1 MEDPGDHGKSKRNRV
16 VEKAGLQDVLL
27 KDPRFQAPSTETKKA
42 LLKALGL
49 GDTKL
54 YGPQSF
60 DAIMLPQATE
70 LIDQTTLPRYLE
82 QIVLVEMK
90 TTKKPIND
98 AGLAGFFFGA
108 TQREYDLAARL
119 GDKFRFA
126 FVVLNSA
133 NAYGKPF
140 AVLLTLS
147 ELEHRTRAKR
157 IQYQVNLWNTKDA
170 HGSSSTLIIQ
180 LTPCGLSRGGHN

>member
-1 MEDPGDHGKSKRNRV
+1 MEDLGDHGKSKRNRV

-90 TTKKPIND
+90 TTKKPIKD

-108 TQREYDLAARL
+108 TQREYDLAAKL
-119 GDKFRFA
+119 GEKFRFA
-126 FVVLNSA
+126 FVVLNTA

-140 AVLLTLS
+140 AVLLTLQ

-157 IQYQVNLWNTKDA
+157 IQYQVNLWNAKDA
-170 HGSSSTLIIQ
+170 RGSSSELLI
-180 LTPCGLSRGGHN
+180 N

>member
-1 MEDPGDHGKSKRNRV
+1 VEDHGDHGKSKRNRV
-16 VEKAGLQDVLL
+16 VEKAGLHDVLL
-27 KDPRFQAPSTETKKA
+27 KDRRFQAPSTETKKA
-42 LLKALGL
+42 ILKALGL

-70 LIDQTTLPRYLE
+70 PIDESTLPRHLE
-82 QIVLVEMK
+82 QVVLVEMK
-90 TTKKPIND
+90 TTKKPIKD

-108 TQREYDLAARL
+108 TQREYDLAAKL
-119 GDKFRFA
+119 GEKFRFA

-133 NAYGKPF
+133 NTYGKPF
-140 AVLLTLS
+140 AVLLTLP

-157 IQYQVNLWNTKDA
+157 IQYQVNLWNAKDA
-170 HGSSSTLIIQ
+170 HGSSSTLIIK
-180 LTPCGLSRGGHN
+180 

>member
-1 MEDPGDHGKSKRNRV
+1 VEDPGDHGKSKRNKI

-27 KDPRFQAPSTETKKA
+27 RDKRFQAPTTETKKA
-42 LLKALGL
+42 ILKALGL

-70 LIDQTTLPRYLE
+70 LIDESTLPGHLE
-82 QIVLVEMK
+82 RIVLVEMK
-90 TTKKPIND
+90 TTKKPIKD

-108 TQREYDLAARL
+108 TQREYDLAAKL
-119 GDKFRFA
+119 GDNFRFA

-157 IQYQVNLWNTKDA
+157 IQYQVNLWNAKDA
-170 HGSSSTLIIQ
+170 KGTESSFVI
-180 LTPCGLSRGGHN
+180 N

>member
-90 TTKKPIND
+90 TTKKPIKD
-98 AGLAGFFFGA
+98 AALAGFFFGA
-108 TQREYDLAARL
+108 TQREYDLAAKL

-157 IQYQVNLWNTKDA
+157 VQYQVNLWNAKEA
-170 HGSSSTLIIQ
+170 QGSDSTLIIQ
-180 LTPCGLSRGGHN
+180 

>member
-1 MEDPGDHGKSKRNRV
+1 VEDPGDHGKSKRNRV

-27 KDPRFQAPSTETKKA
+27 KDPRFQAPATETKKA

-82 QIVLVEMK
+82 QIVLIEMK
-90 TTKKPIND
+90 TTKKPIKD
-98 AGLAGFFFGA
+98 AALAGFFFGA
-108 TQREYDLAARL
+108 TQREYDLAAKL

-157 IQYQVNLWNTKDA
+157 VQYQVNLWNAKEA
-170 HGSSSTLIIQ
+170 QGSDSTLIIQ
-180 LTPCGLSRGGHN
+180 

>member
-1 MEDPGDHGKSKRNRV
+1 MEDPGDHGKSKRNRI
-16 VEKAGLQDVLL
+16 VEKAGLTDVLL
-27 KDPRFQAPSTETKKA
+27 RDKRFQAPTTETKKA
-42 LLKALGL
+42 ILKALGL

-60 DAIMLPQATE
+60 DAIMLPQPTE
-70 LIDQTTLPRYLE
+70 VIDETTLPRHLE

-90 TTKKPIND
+90 TTKKQIKD

-108 TQREYDLAARL
+108 TQREYDLAAKL

-126 FVVLNSA
+126 FVVLNTA

-140 AVLLTLS
+140 AVLLTLQD
-147 ELEHRTRAKR
+147 LDQRTRAKR
-157 IQYQVNLWNTKDA
+157 ILYQVNLWNAKDA
-170 HGSSSTLIIQ
+170 QGYNSSLVI
-180 LTPCGLSRGGHN
+180 H

>member
-1 MEDPGDHGKSKRNRV
+1 MEDHGDHSKSKRNRI

-27 KDPRFQAPSTETKKA
+27 KDKRFQAPTTDTKKA
-42 LLKALGL
+42 ILKALGL
-49 GDTKL
+49 DDTKL

-60 DAIMLPQATE
+60 DAIMLPQPTE
-70 LIDQTTLPRYLE
+70 LIDETTLPRHLE

-90 TTKKPIND
+90 TTKKPIKD

-108 TQREYDLAARL
+108 TQREYDLAAKL

-140 AVLLTLS
+140 AALLTLQ
-147 ELEHRTRAKR
+147 ELENRTRAKR
-157 IQYQVNLWNTKDA
+157 IQYQVNLWNTKSA
-170 HGSSSTLIIQ
+170 FGSESHLIIK
-180 LTPCGLSRGGHN
+180 

>member
-1 MEDPGDHGKSKRNRV
+1 MEDLGDHGKSKRNRV

-90 TTKKPIND
+90 TTKKPIKD
-98 AGLAGFFFGA
+98 AALAGFFFGA
-108 TQREYDLAARL
+108 TQREYDLAAKL

-157 IQYQVNLWNTKDA
+157 IQYQVNLWNAKDA
-170 HGSSSTLIIQ
+170 QGSDSTLIMQ
-180 LTPCGLSRGGHN
+180 

>member
-1 MEDPGDHGKSKRNRV
+1 MEDPGDHGKSKRNRT
-16 VEKAGLQDVLL
+16 VEKAGLHDVLL
-27 KDPRFQAPSTETKKA
+27 KDKRFQAPTTETKKA
-42 LLKALGL
+42 ILMALGL

-70 LIDQTTLPRYLE
+70 LIDESTLPRHLE

-90 TTKKPIND
+90 TTKKPIKD

-108 TQREYDLAARL
+108 TQREYDLAAKL
-119 GDKFRFA
+119 GEKFRFA
-126 FVVLNSA
+126 FVVLNTA

-140 AVLLTLS
+140 AVLLTLQ

-157 IQYQVNLWNTKDA
+157 IQYQVNLWNAKDA
-170 HGSSSTLIIQ
+170 KDAESSLVI
-180 LTPCGLSRGGHN
+180 N

>member
-1 MEDPGDHGKSKRNRV
+1 MEDPGDHGKSRRNRV
-16 VEKAGLQDVLL
+16 VEKAGLKDVLL
-27 KDPRFQAPSTETKKA
+27 RDRRFQAPTTETKKA
-42 LLKALGL
+42 ILMALGL
-49 GDTKL
+49 GDSKL

-70 LIDQTTLPRYLE
+70 LIDETTLPRHLE

-90 TTKKPIND
+90 TTKKPIKD

-108 TQREYDLAARL
+108 TQREYDLAAKL

-140 AVLLTLS
+140 AVLLTLP
-147 ELEHRTRAKR
+147 ELEHRTRSKR
-157 IQYQVNLWNTKDA
+157 IQYQVNLWNAKDA
-170 HGSSSTLIIQ
+170 HGSSTNLIV
-180 LTPCGLSRGGHN
+180 S

>member
-1 MEDPGDHGKSKRNRV
+1 MEDPGDHGKSKRNRI
-16 VEKAGLQDVLL
+16 VEKAGLKDVLL
-27 KDPRFQAPSTETKKA
+27 RDKRFQAPTTETKKA
-42 LLKALGL
+42 ILKSLGL

-60 DAIMLPQATE
+60 DAIMLPQETE
-70 LIDQTTLPRYLE
+70 VIDETTLPRYLE
-82 QIVLVEMK
+82 RIVLVEMK
-90 TTKKPIND
+90 TTKKPIKD

-108 TQREYDLAARL
+108 TQREYDLAAKL

-140 AVLLTLS
+140 AVLLTLQ
-147 ELEHRTRAKR
+147 ELEHRTRTKR
-157 IQYQVNLWNTKDA
+157 IQYQVNLWNAKDA
-170 HGSSSTLIIQ
+170 KGTETSFVI
-180 LTPCGLSRGGHN
+180 N

>member
-1 MEDPGDHGKSKRNRV
+1 MDDLGDHGKSRRNRI

-27 KDPRFQAPSTETKKA
+27 KDSRFQAPTTETKKA
-42 LLKALGL
+42 ILKSLGL

-70 LIDQTTLPRYLE
+70 AIDETNLPRHLD
-82 QIVLVEMK
+82 QIILVEMK
-90 TTKKPIND
+90 TTKKPIKD

-108 TQREYDLAARL
+108 TQREYDLAAKL
-119 GDKFRFA
+119 GEKFRFA

-140 AVLLTLS
+140 AVLLTLP
-147 ELEHRTRAKR
+147 ELEHRTRSKR
-157 IQYQVNLWNTKDA
+157 IQYQVNLWNAKDA
-170 HGSSSTLIIQ
+170 HGATSSLIV
-180 LTPCGLSRGGHN
+180 G

>member
-1 MEDPGDHGKSKRNRV
+1 MEDLGDHGKSKRNRV

-60 DAIMLPQATE
+60 DAIMLPQPSE
-70 LIDQTTLPRYLE
+70 LIDETTLPRYLE
-82 QIVLVEMK
+82 QIVLIEMK
-90 TTKKPIND
+90 TTKKPIKD

-108 TQREYDLAARL
+108 TQREYDLAAKL

-126 FVVLNSA
+126 FVVLNSV

-140 AVLLTLS
+140 AVLLTLP

-157 IQYQVNLWNTKDA
+157 IQYQVNLWNAKDA
-170 HGSSSTLIIQ
+170 QGSVSSFLI
-180 LTPCGLSRGGHN
+180 H

>member
-1 MEDPGDHGKSKRNRV
+1 MEDLGDHGKSKRNRV

-90 TTKKPIND
+90 TTKKPIKD
-98 AGLAGFFFGA
+98 AALAGFFFGA
-108 TQREYDLAARL
+108 TQREYDLAAKL

-126 FVVLNSA
+126 FVVHNSA

-157 IQYQVNLWNTKDA
+157 VQYQVNLWNAKEA
-170 HGSSSTLIIQ
+170 QGSDSTLIIQ
-180 LTPCGLSRGGHN
+180 

>member
-1 MEDPGDHGKSKRNRV
+1 MEDTGDHGKSKRNRI

-27 KDPRFQAPSTETKKA
+27 KDLRFQAPTTETKKA
-42 LLKALGL
+42 ILKGLGL

-60 DAIMLPQATE
+60 DAIMLPQPTE
-70 LIDQTTLPRYLE
+70 TIDESTLPRHLDE
-82 QIVLVEMK
+82 IVLVEMK
-90 TTKKPIND
+90 TTKKPIKD

-108 TQREYDLAARL
+108 TKREYDLAAKL
-119 GDKFRFA
+119 GDRFRFA

-140 AVLLTLS
+140 AVLLSLR

-157 IQYQVNLWNTKDA
+157 IQYQVNLWNAKDA
-170 HGSSSTLIIQ
+170 HGSASELVIY
-180 LTPCGLSRGGHN
+180 

>member
-1 MEDPGDHGKSKRNRV
+1 VEDLGDHGKSKRNRI

-27 KDPRFQAPSTETKKA
+27 KDLRFQAPTTETKKA
-42 LLKALGL
+42 ILKGLGL

-60 DAIMLPQATE
+60 DAIMLPQPTE
-70 LIDQTTLPRYLE
+70 PIDVSTLPRYLE
-82 QIVLVEMK
+82 QIILVEMK
-90 TTKKPIND
+90 TTKKPIKD

-108 TQREYDLAARL
+108 TQREYDLAAKL
-119 GDKFRFA
+119 GDRFRFA

-133 NAYGKPF
+133 NIYGKPF

-147 ELEHRTRAKR
+147 ELEHRTRTKR
-157 IQYQVNLWNTKDA
+157 IQYQVNLWNAKDA
-170 HGSSSTLIIQ
+170 QGSTSSLIVQ
-180 LTPCGLSRGGHN
+180 

>member
-1 MEDPGDHGKSKRNRV
+1 VEDPGDHGKSKRNRV

-90 TTKKPIND
+90 TTKKPIKD
-98 AGLAGFFFGA
+98 ATLAGFFFGA
-108 TQREYDLAARL
+108 TQREYDLAAKL

-133 NAYGKPF
+133 NAYGKSF

-157 IQYQVNLWNTKDA
+157 IQYQINLWNAKDA
-170 HGSSSTLIIQ
+170 KGSTSSFLI
-180 LTPCGLSRGGHN
+180 H

>member
-1 MEDPGDHGKSKRNRV
+1 VEDLGDHGKSKRNRV

-90 TTKKPIND
+90 TTKKPIKD
-98 AGLAGFFFGA
+98 AALAGFFFGA
-108 TQREYDLAARL
+108 TQREYDLAAKL

-140 AVLLTLS
+140 AVLLTRS

-157 IQYQVNLWNTKDA
+157 IQYQVNLWNAKEA
-170 HGSSSTLIIQ
+170 QGSDSTLIIQ
-180 LTPCGLSRGGHN
+180 

>member
-1 MEDPGDHGKSKRNRV
+1 MEDLGDHGKSKRNRV

-70 LIDQTTLPRYLE
+70 LIDQTTLPRHLE

-90 TTKKPIND
+90 TTKKPIKD
-98 AGLAGFFFGA
+98 AALAGFFFGA
-108 TQREYDLAARL
+108 TQREYDLAAKL

-140 AVLLTLS
+140 AVLLTLP
-147 ELEHRTRAKR
+147 ELEHRTRSKR
-157 IQYQVNLWNTKDA
+157 VQYQVNLWNAKDA
-170 HGSSSTLIIQ
+170 IGSTSNLIV
-180 LTPCGLSRGGHN
+180 R

>member
-60 DAIMLPQATE
+60 DAIMLPHPSE
-70 LIDQTTLPRYLE
+70 LIDETTLPRYLE

-90 TTKKPIND
+90 TTKKPIKD

-108 TQREYDLAARL
+108 TQREYDLAAKL
-119 GDKFRFA
+119 GEKFRFA

-133 NAYGKPF
+133 NTYGKPF
-140 AVLLTLS
+140 AVLLTLP

-157 IQYQVNLWNTKDA
+157 IQYQVNLWNAKDA
-170 HGSSSTLIIQ
+170 QGSSSTLIIQ
-180 LTPCGLSRGGHN
+180 

>member
-1 MEDPGDHGKSKRNRV
+1 MEDLGDHGKSKRNRV

-90 TTKKPIND
+90 TTKKPIKD

-108 TQREYDLAARL
+108 TQREYDLAAKLRE
-119 GDKFRFA
+119 KFRFA

-157 IQYQVNLWNTKDA
+157 IQYQVNLWNAKDA

-180 LTPCGLSRGGHN
+180 

>member
-1 MEDPGDHGKSKRNRV
+1 VEDPGDHGKSKRNRV

-42 LLKALGL
+42 LLMALGL

-90 TTKKPIND
+90 TTKKPIKD
-98 AGLAGFFFGA
+98 AALAGFFFGA
-108 TQREYDLAARL
+108 TQREYDLAAKL

-140 AVLLTLS
+140 AVLLTLP
-147 ELEHRTRAKR
+147 ELEHRTRSKR
-157 IQYQVNLWNTKDA
+157 VQYQVNLWNAKDA
-170 HGSSSTLIIQ
+170 IGSTSNLIV
-180 LTPCGLSRGGHN
+180 R